1 MEVNS
6 GIVPT
11 IIANL
16 MLNLA
21 PNLVYFS
28 GSFKKSTKKLKE
40 EKKIKIIVYPV

>member
-21 PNLVYFS
+21 PNLVFTIQ
-28 GSFKKSTKKLKE
+28 KSNSIRNELKE

>member
-21 PNLVYFS
+21 PNLVFTIQKS
-28 GSFKKSTKKLKE
+28 NSIRNEFFSTKKLKE
-40 EKKIKIIVYPV
+40 EKKLK